1 MCIRDSQCASCK
13 EIYLEV
19 SKEDSAIGQATV
31 YRMVK
36 ELEEI
41 GVLSR
46 RIVYKDVE

>member
-1 MCIRDSQCASCK
+1 MQR
-13 EIYLEV
+13 EN
-19 SKEDSAIGQATV
+19 SAIGQATV